1 MLNMKKLIILLS
13 VVAVSFAV
21 QAGEGCAKDKAAC
34 SKEKAAACD
43 KAKKSDC
50 TAKVAAGKDCSK
62 SACPAKANQTADKK
76 PLKSPKDS

>member
-43 KAKKSDC
+43 KANKSDC
-50 TAKVAAGKDCSK
+50 AKVAEAKGCSK
-62 SACPAKANQTADKK
+62 GACPAKASQTANKK